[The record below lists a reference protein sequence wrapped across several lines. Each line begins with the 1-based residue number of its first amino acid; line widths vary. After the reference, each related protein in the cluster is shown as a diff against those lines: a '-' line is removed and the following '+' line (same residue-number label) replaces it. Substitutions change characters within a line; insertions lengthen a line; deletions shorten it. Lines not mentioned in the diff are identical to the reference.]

1 MMHTFRR
8 AGAWL
13 LLPFLL
19 FSLLALAG
27 CGGEKKDRPLQVGMD
42 ASYAPFGFQNMDTKE
57 YEGFD
62 VDVIRAIAA
71 EEHFQVQVV
80 NLNFDGLIP
89 ALQTGDL
96 DIVIND
102 MTITEE
108 REKSVDFSDRYYIAG
123 LGLVVR
129 KDDETIQSKADLP
142 GRTIGVSIASTGEE
156 AARKIP
162 GAKVKSYN
170 AITDAFLDL
179 KNGGVEAVL
188 NDYPVD
194 LYYVARQ
201 GPELRVVPHPLT
213 RENLG
218 IAVKKGNTGLLEK
231 INRGLAAI
239 KKNGKYSEIYKKW
252 FHEEPP
258 AELLR

>member
-89 ALQTGDL
+89 VSYTHLT
-96 DIVIND
+96 
-102 MTITEE
+102 
-108 REKSVDFSDRYYIAG
+108 
-123 LGLVVR
+123 
-129 KDDETIQSKADLP
+129 LP
-142 GRTIGVSIASTGEE
+142 TTS
-156 AARKIP
+156 
-162 GAKVKSYN
+162 
-170 AITDAFLDL
+170 
-179 KNGGVEAVL
+179 
-188 NDYPVD
+188 
-194 LYYVARQ
+194 
-201 GPELRVVPHPLT
+201 
-213 RENLG
+213 
-218 IAVKKGNTGLLEK
+218 
-231 INRGLAAI
+231 
-239 KKNGKYSEIYKKW
+239 
-252 FHEEPP
+252 
-258 AELLR
+258 